1 MSEYAGLVELYK
13 QGDTNAIAVID
24 TALAVAIDL
33 AHMRDTDARLYDLE
47 DEHEIGYT
55 DQRQD
60 MDEAIDMRL
69 SAMQALGLKPSFKT
83 ACESCE
89 DKPRTEQDGRLC
101 ESCRDEWK
109 ESEDR

>member
-1 MSEYAGLVELYK
+1 MTNYKPIVELYLR
-13 QGDTNAIAVID
+13 GDDNAVAVID

-33 AHMRDTDARLYDLE
+33 AYMRDTDSRLYDLE

>member
-1 MSEYAGLVELYK
+1 MSEYTQLVELYK

-33 AHMRDTDARLYDLE
+33 AFMRDTDSRLYDLE
-47 DEHEIGYT
+47 DDHEISYT

-60 MDEAIDMRL
+60 MDEAIDIRL
-69 SAMQALGLKPSFKT
+69 SAMRALGLKPSFKT

>member
-1 MSEYAGLVELYK
+1 MSEYAQLVELYK

-33 AHMRDTDARLYDLE
+33 AFMRDTDSRLYDLE
-47 DEHEIGYT
+47 DDHEIDYLS
-55 DQRQD
+55 QRGD
-60 MDEAIDMRL
+60 MDEAIDIRL
-69 SAMQALGLKPSFKT
+69 SAMQALGLKPSFKL

-89 DKPRTEQDGRLC
+89 ENPRTVQDGRLC

-109 ESEDR
+109 ESEDK